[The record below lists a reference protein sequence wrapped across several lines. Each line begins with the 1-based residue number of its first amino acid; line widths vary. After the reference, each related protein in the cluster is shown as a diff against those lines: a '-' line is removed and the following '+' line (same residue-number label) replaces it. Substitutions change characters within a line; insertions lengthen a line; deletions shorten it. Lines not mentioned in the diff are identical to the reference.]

1 MSWHYSRALE
11 EASSAGGFSD
21 GVLFALSSGTSTPEP
36 SSCLDKTMEASSRS
50 PSGTTSG
57 HSTGPSGEASSTSSP
72 EGSRVRTS
80 PSRVRAPASAES
92 GPDSGGRWLASFARF
107 DRNSSSWKTPQ
118 LSLVE
123 GSTLSSE
130 TWPRSGT
137 MRNGECWERPPLALL
152 IDASESGFSR
162 ASIPTPTAGDAKS
175 SGSRQAEG
183 SRAHPGISLTDY
195 VRRDGGRGRMW
206 PTPTVDAATERTT
219 KYAQGGTSLSLA
231 VRMLPT
237 PTAQDAAN
245 NGAQSQK
252 ERNSPPLNAVIGG
265 ALSPTWVEWLMGW
278 PLGWT
283 ALNASGTDRYLRRRR
298 RQSRPLQG
306 GEDGHE

>member
-36 SSCLDKTMEASSRS
+36 SSCLDRTMEASNRS
-50 PSGTTSG
+50 PFGTTSG

-72 EGSRVRTS
+72 EVSRVRTS
-80 PSRVRAPASAES
+80 QSRGRAPASAEN

-107 DRNSSSWKTPQ
+107 DRDSSSWKTPQ

-123 GSTLSSE
+123 DSTLSSE

-152 IDASESGFSR
+152 IDESESGFSR
-162 ASIPTPTAGDAKS
+162 ASIPTPTAGDSKS
-175 SGSRQAEG
+175 SGSRNTPS
-183 SRAHPGISLTDY
+183 SRAHGGLSLTDY

-206 PTPTVDAATERTT
+206 PTPTVDAATERTA

-237 PTAQDAAN
+237 PTSSEHKYRLQGDSQ
-245 NGAQSQK
+245 QSK
-252 ERNSPPLNAVIGG
+252 CLNALAGG

-283 ALNASGTDRYLRRRR
+283 ALDASGTDRYLKRRRR
-298 RQSRPLQG
+298 RSRPLQG

>member
-36 SSCLDKTMEASSRS
+36 SSCLDRMMEASNRS
-50 PSGTTSG
+50 PFGTTSG
-57 HSTGPSGEASSTSSP
+57 HSSGPRGEASSTSSR
-72 EGSRVRTS
+72 EVSHVRTS

-92 GPDSGGRWLASFARF
+92 GPDSGGRWLASWAKY
-107 DRNSSSWKTPQ
+107 DRDSSSWKTPQ
-118 LSLVE
+118 LSLIE
-123 GSTLSSE
+123 DSTACSA
-130 TWPRSGT
+130 TFPRSGM
-137 MRNGECWERPPLALL
+137 MRSGVCWERPPLALL
-152 IDASESGFSR
+152 IDESESGFSR

-206 PTPTVDAATERTT
+206 LTPTVDAATERTA

-231 VRMLPT
+231 VRMYPT
-237 PTAQDAAN
+237 PTCNDAKN
-245 NGAQSQK
+245 NGGPSQHA
-252 ERNSPPLNAVIGG
+252 RATAALNVVAGG
-265 ALSPTWVEWLMGW
+265 ALNPRWVEWLMGW

-283 ALNASGTDRYLRRRR
+283 ALDASGTDRYLKRRRR
-298 RQSRPLQG
+298 RSRPLQG
-306 GEDGHE
+306 GGDGHE